1 MCVSSSWL
9 RNKFRPTP
17 SWEFPTPSVSYP
29 AISRMLKGL
38 TRAVSST
45 VIPSARTFVSFARPV
60 SRPMVREMPYAS
72 PVNTLLSNTPNTSL
86 VPPPVSGPTSIFD
99 VFNQQK
105 RFKARGNTYQPSTL
119 KRKRRAGFLARLRT
133 RGGRKIL
140 QRRRAKGRWFLT
152 Y

>member
-1 MCVSSSWL
+1 ML
-9 RNKFRPTP
+9 RK
-17 SWEFPTPSVSYP
+17 
-29 AISRMLKGL
+29 L
-38 TRAVSST
+38 TSAV
-45 VIPSARTFVSFARPV
+45 VPNARTFVSFARPV
-60 SRPMVREMPYAS
+60 SRPLGSTLRHSS
-72 PVNTLLSNTPNTSL
+72 PANTLLANTPNSTL
-86 VPPPVSGPTSIFD
+86 LPPPVAGPTSIFD